1 MDLSNQF
8 KKQLDLY
15 EVNHNIL
22 DLRLNLF
29 QPLVF

>member
-1 MDLSNQF
+1 MFLSNQF

-15 EVNHNIL
+15 EVNYNIL
-22 DLRLNLF
+22 ALGLNLF